1 MGGAYALV
9 AVLGREKVA
18 ASLEPMEF
26 LVGRGGGGSIAV
38 DGRLK
43 RSFELEKCLLG
54 ERRVR

>member
-1 MGGAYALV
+1 M
-9 AVLGREKVA
+9 A

-26 LVGRGGGGSIAV
+26 EDILVGRGGGGSIAV

-43 RSFELEKCLLG
+43 SSFELEKCLLG